1 LLQQERKKANQAII
15 LLLPSM
21 QPSRVDGRHPILNRL
36 IEVLMNMPGF
46 IILTK
51 IREFMDLNMFHLQK
65 LKI

>member
-1 LLQQERKKANQAII
+1 LLQQEKKKANLAII
-15 LLLPSM
+15 LLVPSM

-36 IEVLMNMPGF
+36 IGVLMNMPGF